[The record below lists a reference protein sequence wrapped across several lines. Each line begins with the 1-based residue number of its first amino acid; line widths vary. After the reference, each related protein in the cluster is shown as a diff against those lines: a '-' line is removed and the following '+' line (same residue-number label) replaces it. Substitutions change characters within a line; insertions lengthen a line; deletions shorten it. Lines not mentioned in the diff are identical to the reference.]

1 MNLPHISDWQNEAGV
16 PDADC
21 SPSHPV
27 KTSVAQYRYPSVSRR
42 GDVRVWAGR
51 YTRVAGRYRAQEWG
65 TYACRYGY
73 QSAAKAWRNPNASA
87 KTLEGR

>member
-65 TYACRYGY
+65 TYACRYGLPV
-73 QSAAKAWRNPNASA
+73 RG
-87 KTLEGR
+87 EGLAESKRFGKDA